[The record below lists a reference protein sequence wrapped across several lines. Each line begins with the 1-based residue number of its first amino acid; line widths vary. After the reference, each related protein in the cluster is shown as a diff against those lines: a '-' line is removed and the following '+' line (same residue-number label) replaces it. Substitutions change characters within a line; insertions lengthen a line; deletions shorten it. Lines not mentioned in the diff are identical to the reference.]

1 MESLND
7 TNASTE
13 IEMEHQ
19 CDNALHIDNVNNN
32 NSFNIFK
39 PKMLMAIDKIK
50 GKIKHANIDS
60 IHDFIAQTE
69 ARNIDKTTLKIS

>member
-39 PKMLMAIDKIK
+39 PKMLH
-50 GKIKHANIDS
+50 GN
-60 IHDFIAQTE
+60 
-69 ARNIDKTTLKIS
+69 R

>member
-19 CDNALHIDNVNNN
+19 CDNALHTDSVINDD
-32 NSFNIFK
+32 SCNIFK
-39 PKMLMAIDKIK
+39 PKILMAMIK
-50 GKIKHANIDS
+50 
-60 IHDFIAQTE
+60 
-69 ARNIDKTTLKIS
+69 